1 MLVALRMLI
10 ARSVSD
16 LKKELRSMTS
26 SPQFDDDKV
35 QEREYSISSYLPKS
49 TLREPEPPYP

>member
-16 LKKELRSMTS
+16 LGKELRLMVSNGRFAAM
-26 SPQFDDDKV
+26 KV
-35 QEREYSISSYLPKS
+35 WNGEYMVLSYLPKS
-49 TLREPEPPYP
+49 TLRELDPP

>member
-16 LKKELRSMTS
+16 LEKNLSSMIFDT
-26 SPQFDDDKV
+26 QFGDCK
-35 QEREYSISSYLPKS
+35 SIKWGISGSAL
-49 TLREPEPPYP
+49 LAQVDIA